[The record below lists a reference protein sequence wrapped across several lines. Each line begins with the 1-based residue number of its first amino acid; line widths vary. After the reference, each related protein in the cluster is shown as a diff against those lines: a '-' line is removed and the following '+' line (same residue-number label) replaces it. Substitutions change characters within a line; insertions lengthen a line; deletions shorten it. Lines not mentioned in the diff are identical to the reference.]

1 MIIISPHENNNYN
14 ASIQIPGESGLV
26 YKAQLDAT
34 DGIEI
39 VAVKTVKGM
48 VVAIMC
54 LYYKDYCCKEYIL
67 YTFIHMN
74 LHVLYNNYI
83 LIFVD
88 TIYLTHAVLVI

>member
-1 MIIISPHENNNYN
+1 MHDFTAELSKYMYFLGNLFVFWSIIIIISPHENNNYN

-54 LYYKDYCCKEYIL
+54 LYIEIIAAGNISC
-67 YTFIHMN
+67 IH
-74 LHVLYNNYI
+74 L
-83 LIFVD
+83 F
-88 TIYLTHAVLVI
+88 T